1 MSSQNGHYDADGSN
15 YETRQGINNSTV
27 IDDTRGSANQD
38 STSDNIKLSSTSILD
53 LGANKNYKTKTIQ
66 DRWETQRALWL
77 DSKNHKNNETG
88 YDPRDGIASEEL
100 PMDHK
105 KRSTIEPGLSM
116 RKMVKMTMR
125 SVQSPYEPFEAYY
138 PLDEVID
145 TYMEIWYQSDSDDSS
160 S

>member
-1 MSSQNGHYDADGSN
+1 MSA
-15 YETRQGINNSTV
+15 
-27 IDDTRGSANQD
+27 
-38 STSDNIKLSSTSILD
+38 SILD

-66 DRWETQRALWL
+66 DRWETHRALWL
-77 DSKNHKNNETG
+77 DSKNHKNNSSG
-88 YDPRDGIASEEL
+88 YDPRDGVPSEEL

-125 SVQSPYEPFEAYY
+125 SVQSPYEPFESYY

>member
-1 MSSQNGHYDADGSN
+1 MSSQNGQIDADGSN
-15 YETRQGINNSTV
+15 YDTRQGINNSTV
-27 IDDTRGSANQD
+27 IEESRGSGCQE
-38 STSDNIKLSSTSILD
+38 SIVGEVKLLSSGILD
-53 LGANKNYKTKTIQ
+53 LGGNKNYKTKTIQ

-77 DSKNHKNNETG
+77 DSKNHKNNDKG
-88 YDPRDGIASEEL
+88 YDPRDGISSEEL

>member
-1 MSSQNGHYDADGSN
+1 MDNSQVDDSISSDKKKASSGSN
-15 YETRQGINNSTV
+15 YLNLGI
-27 IDDTRGSANQD
+27 
-38 STSDNIKLSSTSILD
+38 
-53 LGANKNYKTKTIQ
+53 NKNYKTKAIQ
-66 DRWETQRALWL
+66 DRWEQQRALWL
-77 DSKNHKNNETG
+77 DPKSHANYNTN
-88 YDPRDGIASEEL
+88 YDPKDGIPSEDL
-100 PMDHK
+100 PIDHRQK
-105 KRSTIEPGLSM
+105 SGIEPAISV